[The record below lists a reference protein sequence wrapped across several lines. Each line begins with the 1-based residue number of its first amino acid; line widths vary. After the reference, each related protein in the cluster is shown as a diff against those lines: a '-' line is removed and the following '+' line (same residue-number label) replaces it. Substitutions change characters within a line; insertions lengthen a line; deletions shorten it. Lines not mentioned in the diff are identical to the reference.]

1 MVFVFLLTHSIDRGR
16 KDFYTVVM
24 NEYIVVFTW
33 DDEAS
38 VWIAEN
44 DDIPIAL
51 ESDSLDVLI
60 ERVKNAV
67 PELLELN
74 GKCHTNIT
82 LHFVMERQTV
92 LV

>member
-1 MVFVFLLTHSIDRGR
+1 MNG
-16 KDFYTVVM
+16 YT
-24 NEYIVVFTW
+24 IVLTW

-38 VWIAEN
+38 VWVAEN

-51 ESDSLDVLI
+51 ESDSLDILI
-60 ERVKNAV
+60 ERVRNAV

-74 GKCHTNIT
+74 GKNHANTV

-92 LV
+92 LA